1 MYDRFGIMAG
11 RLAGHVA
18 RGEQPLWERLRKLGT
33 IAVTFPINKDYFCF
47 VTYLG

>member
-1 MYDRFGIMAG
+1 MYDRLGIMAG

-33 IAVTFPINKDYFCF
+33 IAVTFPRNKAVFGF
-47 VTYLG
+47 ATPLG